1 MQELSTLAK
10 QLQSSKL
17 KLTALKVQ
25 VLKDITKI
33 TDFKKLNLKLI
44 TLQNHID
51 QLKNQIEIHQVY
63 DRPKLKQKILDGSK
77 NGEISEMQRQ
87 IFESIMLQNVQAI
100 ENMEIESKYQ
110 QQTIKMQLMNDQ
122 IILL

>member
-51 QLKNQIEIHQVY
+51 QSLTLQDLNSCES
-63 DRPKLKQKILDGSK
+63 DRCLILGNIFTVTIGWKK
-77 NGEISEMQRQ
+77 NGGSQDFQFKDTVINFCE
-87 IFESIMLQNVQAI
+87 LQ
-100 ENMEIESKYQ
+100 S
-110 QQTIKMQLMNDQ
+110 
-122 IILL
+122 